1 MKVVD
6 DLVCVGP
13 GIWRNHLELKKKNKL
28 SKWPRFLFVAFE
40 PKGKERK
47 KKPRNKYK

>member
-13 GIWRNHLELKKKNKL
+13 GIWRNHLELKKKTIQTAEIFN
-28 SKWPRFLFVAFE
+28 RGIFA
-40 PKGKERK
+40 ERK
-47 KKPRNKYK
+47 RKKPRNKYK